1 MTSQSTSTV
10 ISSCTERDFL
20 ETIHAFGRHGDWACA
35 YCGEAISYPAGSD
48 SVFLGSTR
56 LECVVESINGFL
68 QLRPREGGPGG
79 ANRCCSDRISKAD
92 QWISQGRTI
101 ECPICGDV
109 YRCEPVSRWAG
120 SARIKG
126 YTRNGRAF
134 AVDHG

>member
-20 ETIHAFGRHGDWACA
+20 ETIHAFDRHGDWACA

-79 ANRCCSDRISKAD
+79 ANRCCSDGSPRPIDGSRRENDRMSDLWRCVSLRAG
-92 QWISQGRTI
+92 QPVGGVSAYQGLYAER
-101 ECPICGDV
+101 PRLCG
-109 YRCEPVSRWAG
+109 RP
-120 SARIKG
+120 
-126 YTRNGRAF
+126 
-134 AVDHG
+134 